1 MCPDTL
7 QNTRLGC
14 HIQVDVL
21 REHMGY
27 VHAVSLS
34 WQDSPEL
41 AETYFLPTGLT
52 YGSTEGACVEAF
64 HTRR

>member
-14 HIQVDVL
+14 PIQVDVFG
-21 REHMGY
+21 EHMGY
-27 VHAVSLS
+27 VHDVSLS

-41 AETYFLPTGLT
+41 ASYLQGLPTGQLKELVLKLFIPAD
-52 YGSTEGACVEAF
+52 S
-64 HTRR
+64 